1 MYMGHNPE
9 GVIVSLHML
18 SAQAFIAIFA
28 GGFMVLQ
35 IRRHHLTHVLDGF
48 AAVGVLQGLLFLA
61 VVEKAYVWPF
71 GWLVFPQWLHLE
83 GGLQG
88 IFGNTAMAACVSA
101 MTLPLVLEGRFFRWR
116 WLKYASLFSA
126 LVVVYVAQS
135 TMGFLLLL
143 IAFVTWNLPK
153 LRTLRQSL
161 KWIFASIVVAA
172 ALGLAFDYQFF
183 DLSKVDRFKVWPQF
197 MTWWQKM
204 VPSHLMGSGNGT
216 FWFLGPIIQQQMG
229 IPKDQGFW
237 TWLHNDWLQLL
248 FEEGWT
254 GLVLGLN
261 MFGFALYRSWKDKK
275 DAVFSAMVTYGFLS
289 FGMYPTNL
297 AFTALFG
304 MILVRSCFEKQRLKC

>member
-1 MYMGHNPE
+1 
-9 GVIVSLHML
+9 
-18 SAQAFIAIFA
+18 
-28 GGFMVLQ
+28 
-35 IRRHHLTHVLDGF
+35 
-48 AAVGVLQGLLFLA
+48 
-61 VVEKAYVWPF
+61 
-71 GWLVFPQWLHLE
+71 
-83 GGLQG
+83 
-88 IFGNTAMAACVSA
+88 
-101 MTLPLVLEGRFFRWR
+101 
-116 WLKYASLFSA
+116 
-126 LVVVYVAQS
+126 
-135 TMGFLLLL
+135 
-143 IAFVTWNLPK
+143 
-153 LRTLRQSL
+153 
-161 KWIFASIVVAA
+161 
-172 ALGLAFDYQFF
+172 
-183 DLSKVDRFKVWPQF
+183 
-197 MTWWQKM
+197 M